1 MSKNETATHRHLA
14 RKFST
19 ILGLAGLAVIHI
31 MDLPGKWEETRYL
44 AFGYIGIIAVAAV
57 LIERILHKGTARD
70 YAAAAALSLSVI
82 VGFVIDRTTGM
93 PGAMGDI
100 GNWFEP
106 LGLLSLF
113 VEAWAAW
120 QAIAGLKL
128 ALGDQGDAVDYD
140 AELVKLNA
148 SYSIN

>member
-1 MSKNETATHRHLA
+1 MTKTETATHRHLA

-19 ILGLAGLAVIHI
+19 VLGLAGVAVIHI

-44 AFGYIGIIAVAAV
+44 AFGYLGIIVVAAV

-70 YAAAAALSLSVI
+70 YAAAAALSLAVI
-82 VGFVIDRTTGM
+82 VGFVVNRTVGM

-113 VEAWAAW
+113 VEIWAAW
-120 QAIAGLKL
+120 QAI
-128 ALGDQGDAVDYD
+128 QGFRLVASGKRDEFDYD

-148 SYSIN
+148 SYSNH